1 MQQLMTQ
8 QQHPELAAAKVS
20 GTLSC
25 GAATVALQ
33 RLPLLTELSSVLDDD
48 TDAL

>member
-1 MQQLMTQ
+1 V
-8 QQHPELAAAKVS
+8 ELAK
-20 GTLSC
+20 
-25 GAATVALQ
+25 TVAALQ